1 MEKKDAFVEI
11 FEKRKA
17 NTRFFVLLRKIFIVM
32 SKTLKTLLAL
42 LSGGLLTVAWPTW
55 GIAPLIFIAF
65 VPLLLIEDRIAKGDK
80 GKLFWISFLTFL
92 IWNVATTWWIWNSTP
107 AATAAWI
114 LNSLFM
120 AIVFNVFHLTKKKVC
135 NNPWGNFFLI
145 PYWMAFEMLTYL
157 WAIKWPWLNLGNVF
171 SSRIEW
177 IQWYEYT
184 GVAGGTLWILAVN
197 ILITNIILF
206 FKSKEAKRLFINLG
220 IELVV
225 MLLPILGSNWRYNH
239 YEEQGTDTEV
249 IVVQQNCDPWNE
261 QFDSQFYDQV
271 IQNNIN
277 LSLPLVTPKTRFV
290 ISSESAIQEGIW
302 LHEIDNVKALHTL
315 HDYVKRFPQMAFVI
329 GGTTYEFVPRG
340 MESDFPAR
348 DIGDG
353 RHFYYCHNSAL
364 LIDTINMQYRNK
376 SQLTPGV
383 EAIPEWMGFLKN
395 YSITMGIARGTL
407 KTDPESKIMT
417 FDGHKVGVPICY
429 ESAFGEYVSTFC
441 KKGADLIFVI
451 TNDGWWGHTPGYR
464 QHFEFSKLRAIENR
478 RCIAR
483 SANTGRSG
491 FINQRGD
498 VLQQTHYWVPD
509 AIRETLKANTKVTF
523 YAKHGDYLSRI
534 AVYLTFVLFITWG
547 AVSLVKWNRA
557 DTKPAKKT
565 AKRKKK

>member
-1 MEKKDAFVEI
+1 MDKKDAFVEI
-11 FEKRKA
+11 FEKRKVNA
-17 NTRFFVLLRKIFIVM
+17 RFFVLLRKIFIVM
-32 SKTLKTLLAL
+32 NKTLKILLAL
-42 LSGGLLTVAWPTW
+42 LSGGLLTAAWPTW

-65 VPLLLIEDRIAKGDK
+65 VPLLLIEDRIANGDK
-80 GKLFWISFLTFL
+80 GKLFWISFLTFFV
-92 IWNVATTWWIWNSTP
+92 WNVATTWWIWNATP

-177 IQWYEYT
+177 VQWYEYT

-197 ILITNIILF
+197 ILITNILLF

-225 MLLPILGSNWRYNH
+225 MLLPILFSNWTYNH

-353 RHFYYCHNSAL
+353 KHFYYCHNSAL

-407 KTDPESKIMT
+407 KTDPESKVMA
-417 FDGHKVGVPICY
+417 FDGHKVAVPICY

-464 QHFEFSKLRAIENR
+464 QHFEFSKLRDIENR
-478 RCIAR
+478 RSIAR
-483 SANTGRSG
+483 SDNTGRSG

-498 VLQQTHYWVPD
+498 VMQQTHYWVPD
-509 AIRETLKANTKVTF
+509 AFRETLKANTKVTF
-523 YAKHGDYLSRI
+523 YSQHGDYLNRI
-534 AVYLTFVLFITWG
+534 AVYLTLVLLITWG

-557 DTKPAKKT
+557 DTKPTKKT